1 MLEPSA
7 VETVRTAVETHPNV
21 WLAVGVAVGPVAT
34 AALIGWVAIRFAL
47 PAVREELAASRL
59 HMSEALAKR
68 GVEAADDIKASREL
82 ARVQHEALVDK
93 IEGKIDRVDE
103 RARISETLLR
113 SIAAKV
119 GVVTQQIAP
128 GDLEA
133 VGALENDAQALARG
147 VRQGRLEQQHAHA
160 VGGPAADPAA
170 QLVQLRQAERV
181 GAGHEQRVGARDV
194 EAALDDGRRAE
205 HVVLALHEVEHR
217 LLQRDLAHLPV
228 RHTEPRGGEQ
238 LGEPRGPLVDRHASI
253 RVRQHPF
260 PIQFPA
266 TIATRTPIQ
275 LTLHPIWPSRKQIT

>member
-1 MLEPSA
+1 MLEPST

-113 SIAAKV
+113 SIAAKI
-119 GVVTQQIAP
+119 GVVALVLLLAFGVGFGGGAVVARLQRPAMVPTTNKNECDEVNCSEEEYCCAPQRCCMRSRRAVDETEIARKP
-128 GDLEA
+128 LSSSGLDRYATSAHVPCDSPRRDLC
-133 VGALENDAQALARG
+133 
-147 VRQGRLEQQHAHA
+147 
-160 VGGPAADPAA
+160 VGG
-170 QLVQLRQAERV
+170 R
-181 GAGHEQRVGARDV
+181 
-194 EAALDDGRRAE
+194 
-205 HVVLALHEVEHR
+205 
-217 LLQRDLAHLPV
+217 
-228 RHTEPRGGEQ
+228 
-238 LGEPRGPLVDRHASI
+238 
-253 RVRQHPF
+253 
-260 PIQFPA
+260 
-266 TIATRTPIQ
+266 
-275 LTLHPIWPSRKQIT
+275 